1 MPLDREPVPA
11 RSCTKV
17 QYTKNCSVQGAIKPH
32 PDLGLAS
39 RAAWLSYIGGYR
51 QEDIAERLGVSRV
64 KVTRLIG
71 MAHREG
77 LVRVFVDGKVGECLA
92 LEARLEALFGLEV
105 CTVAPDLGEV
115 GLPLRTLASAGARFL
130 LSRFEDEAG
139 RLIGIGHGRTLAAV
153 VDALPNLTGA
163 NLTGANGAGAGLR
176 FVSLLGGLTRN
187 AAAYPFDVIHSLAR
201 KTGGESYFMPVP
213 FFANSVEDRAVLLA
227 QKSVQDVLA
236 LAQAAGLC
244 VLGIGEA
251 GPEAHMMQSG
261 MITAAEL
268 AEVNA
273 AGAVGEILG
282 QFLDAEG
289 RPVAA
294 SLNGRALSLGL
305 ADLKG
310 KSVVAVAGGET
321 KAAAILAALK
331 SGVLTGL
338 ITDEATATVLV
349 SEVQGGP
356 AAATKPGGKTSTRL

>member
-1 MPLDREPVPA
+1 M
-11 RSCTKV
+11 
-17 QYTKNCSVQGAIKPH
+17 KNCSVQGAIKPH

-130 LSRFEDEAG
+130 LSRFEAEAG
-139 RLIGIGHGRTLAAV
+139 QLIGIGHGRTLAAV

-163 NLTGANGAGAGLR
+163 NGAGLR

-349 SEVQGGP
+349 SEAQGGP
-356 AAATKPGGKTSTRL
+356 EAATEPGGETSKRL

>member
-1 MPLDREPVPA
+1 M
-11 RSCTKV
+11 
-17 QYTKNCSVQGAIKPH
+17 QGEVKPH
-32 PDLGLAS
+32 PDIGLAS

-92 LEARLEALFGLEV
+92 LEAALKERHGLAI
-105 CTVAPDLGEV
+105 CTVAPDLGEP

-130 LSRFEDEAG
+130 LSRFESDAG

-153 VDALPNLTGA
+153 VDALPNLAGPSLA
-163 NLTGANGAGAGLR
+163 NQDLR

-236 LAQAAGLC
+236 LAQAAELN
-244 VLGIGEA
+244 VLGVGEV

-261 MITAAEL
+261 MITAGEL

-289 RPVAA
+289 QPVAA
-294 SLNGRALSLGL
+294 SLNGRALSLGID
-305 ADLKG
+305 DLKG
-310 KSVVAVAGGET
+310 KSVVAVAGGAT
-321 KAAAILAALK
+321 KAAAIRAALK

-338 ITDEATATVLV
+338 ITDEITATVLV
-349 SEVQGGP
+349 SEEQSG
-356 AAATKPGGKTSTRL
+356 ARAATKPGGKTSTRL

>member
-1 MPLDREPVPA
+1 M
-11 RSCTKV
+11 
-17 QYTKNCSVQGAIKPH
+17 QGAIKPH

-130 LSRFEDEAG
+130 LSRFEAEAG

-153 VDALPNLTGA
+153 VDALPNLPGP
-163 NLTGANGAGAGLR
+163 NGAGANLR

-213 FFANSVEDRAVLLA
+213 FFANSVEDRAVLLS

-244 VLGIGEA
+244 LLGIGEV

-294 SLNGRALSLGL
+294 SLNDRALSLGL

-338 ITDEATATVLV
+338 ITDEATATALV
-349 SEVQGGP
+349 SQAQGGP
-356 AAATKPGGKTSTRL
+356 EAATEPGGKT